1 MKKEEKDLFDEKH
14 IDPMLIKEQKEAF
27 NDPEF
32 IFELKLD
39 GLRCLAYLDP
49 KKGTDLRNKRN
60 VPLLAL
66 YPELKDIHK
75 AVKHKCILDGELILF
90 ENGRPNFQKMQ
101 KRSIMKNQFK
111 IKVAASQTP
120 VCFIAF
126 DILYLKDKNIMQE
139 PLMRRKQYLQKN
151 VKDDE
156 RIFISRYIEEM
167 GIPFYDIVEE
177 QNLEG
182 IVAKR
187 KESIYRPGKRSSD
200 WIKIKNTNDDD
211 FVVCGYFYQKTKD
224 GLTLIIGQYNKTG
237 ELNFRGNV
245 SLGVNNLNFIREY
258 DAKVSDVPNFDFM
271 DDKQITWL
279 KPTIVCT
286 INYMYKT
293 DKGALRQPVLKGF
306 RKDKTAKECI
316 LHDD

>member
-1 MKKEEKDLFDEKH
+1 MKKEEKDLFYEKH

-27 NDPEF
+27 NDPDF

-49 KKGTDLRNKRN
+49 KDGTDLRNKRN
-60 VPLLAL
+60 VPLLKL
-66 YPELKDIHK
+66 YPELNDIHK
-75 AVKHKCILDGELILF
+75 AVKQKCILDGELILF
-90 ENGRPNFQKMQ
+90 EDGRPNFHQMQ

-111 IKVAASQTP
+111 IKVAAKQAP
-120 VCFIAF
+120 VSFVVF
-126 DILYLKDKNIMQE
+126 DILYLKNKNIMQE
-139 PLMRRKQYLQKN
+139 SLIKRKQYLQIN
-151 VKDDE
+151 VKDDK

-187 KESIYRPGKRSSD
+187 KDSIYRPGKRSSD

-224 GLTLIIGQYNKTG
+224 GLTLIVGQYDKAGNLK
-237 ELNFRGNV
+237 FRGNV

-258 DAKVSDVPNFDFM
+258 EAKVSSAPNFDFM
-271 DDKQITWL
+271 NDKQITWL

-293 DKGALRQPVLKGF
+293 DNGSLRQPVLKGF
-306 RKDKTAKECI
+306 RKDKRAEECI
-316 LHDD
+316 FNY